1 MLYFN
6 RLGRWLLGVSS
17 VLGLSSVAVL
27 GGVLGPL
34 FMSFLT
40 RFLIFRGGS
49 RPTFIFF
56 YSFFDFLYPPMG
68 AGGDRFA
75 IFLTN

>member
-1 MLYFN
+1 
-6 RLGRWLLGVSS
+6 
-17 VLGLSSVAVL
+17 
-27 GGVLGPL
+27 
-34 FMSFLT
+34 MSFLT

-68 AGGDRFA
+68 AGGASQFAKIRAALGVGLSLLILYRFKRPLPEEKSM
-75 IFLTN
+75 ISSGG